1 MNRIG
6 IVGIDWRH
14 SGPEGIARYTVPADE
29 RLERLPRLREEIGVR
44 ELVYVA
50 TCNRVEVV
58 FVTASGTPVAAI
70 RPRVFSA
77 LRGREPRPREAETEL
92 AAWGGEGAAEHLF
105 LLVSGLQSAML
116 GEREIVGQLREA
128 VEQSTQAATKGP
140 ILDWLFDE
148 AFKLSRRVHRLT
160 ALGEGKVSI
169 AELAMSHVRERLARQ
184 PGTVVLVGVSPMI
197 LHCARALAQEH
208 VPTRIFNRTPAKARN
223 LAAKFGHRRG
233 DGLEMLRAGLSE
245 EVAVVVLATGAPEP
259 VLDRPHL
266 ERLAASQSGHT
277 PLIVDLA
284 TPPDV
289 DPKVAR
295 LVGLERIGMQEI
307 LVQAEGHRR
316 GREEAG
322 EAARELVA
330 KALVDLDTKLVDRV
344 IAPLL
349 AALQRRYRATAER
362 GVERLLRKE
371 LAGVDAET
379 ELAVRRWA
387 EVLARRFAHLPTAG
401 LRALATQHG
410 FRVLESFFAAADGA
424 LAEELKRLQEADDR
438 PLPPGLEV
446 ELPVPST
453 EVLG

>member
-14 SGPEGIARYTVPADE
+14 GGPEGLAQYIIPADE

-44 ELVYVA
+44 EMVYVA

-58 FVTASGTPVAAI
+58 FVTASGASVAAI

-77 LRGREPRPREAETEL
+77 LRGREALPREAETEL

-105 LLVSGLQSAML
+105 LLASGMQSAML
-116 GEREIVGQLREA
+116 GEREIVGQLRAA
-128 VEQSTQAATKGP
+128 VEQATQADTKGP

-169 AELAMSHVRERLARQ
+169 AELAMSHVRERIAQQ
-184 PGTVVLVGVSPMI
+184 PGMVALVGVSPMI
-197 LHCARALAQEH
+197 RHCARALADEH
-208 VPTRIFNRTPAKARN
+208 VPTRIFNRTPAKARS
-223 LAAKFGHRRG
+223 LAAEFGHLGG
-233 DGLEMLRAGLSE
+233 DGLEALRAGLSE
-245 EVAVVVLATGAPEP
+245 EVAAVVLATGAPEP
-259 VLDRPHL
+259 VLLRPHL
-266 ERLAASQSGHT
+266 ERLAVSRSGHT
-277 PLIVDLA
+277 ALIVDLA

-289 DPKVAR
+289 DPEVAR
-295 LVGLERIGMQEI
+295 MVGLERIGMQEI
-307 LVQAEGHRR
+307 LVEAEAHRR

-322 EAARELVA
+322 SAARELVDR
-330 KALVDLDTKLVDRV
+330 ALVDLDAKLVDRV

-371 LAGVDAET
+371 LAGVDLET
-379 ELAVRRWA
+379 ERAVRRWA
-387 EVLARRFAHLPTAG
+387 DVLARRFAHLPTAG

-410 FRVLESFFAAADGA
+410 FRVMESFFAAADGA
-424 LAEELKRLQEADDR
+424 LAEELTRLQEADDR
-438 PLPPGLEV
+438 PLPLGLEV
-446 ELPVPST
+446 ESPTPSQ

>member
-14 SGPEGIARYTVPADE
+14 GGPEALARYTVPADE
-29 RLERLPRLREEIGVR
+29 RLQRLPQLREEIGAR

-58 FVTASGTPVAAI
+58 FVVATGTPVAAI
-70 RPRVFSA
+70 RPRVFRA
-77 LRGREPRPREAETEL
+77 LRGREPRAREAETEL

-105 LLVSGLQSAML
+105 LLASGMQSAML

-128 VEQSTQAATKGP
+128 ADLAAQAGTRGP
-140 ILDWLFDE
+140 ILSWLFDE

-169 AELAMSHVRERLARQ
+169 AELALSHVRDRVARES
-184 PGTVVLVGVSPMI
+184 GVVALVGVSPMI
-197 LHCARALAQEH
+197 VHCARALAEEN
-208 VPTRIFNRTPAKARN
+208 VPARVFNRTASKAQD
-223 LAAKFGHRRG
+223 LAAEFGLLGGH
-233 DGLEMLRAGLSE
+233 GLEELRAGLSD
-245 EVAVVVLATGAPEP
+245 EVAAVVLATGAPEP
-259 VLDRPHL
+259 VLHRSHL
-266 ERLAASQSGHT
+266 ERLAASHSGHS
-277 PLIVDLA
+277 PLVVDLA

-289 DPKVAR
+289 DPEVAR
-295 LVGLERIGMQEI
+295 LVGLERVGMQEI
-307 LVQAEGHRR
+307 LVQAEAHRR
-316 GREEAG
+316 GREQAG
-322 EAARELVA
+322 QAARELVDR
-330 KALVDLDTKLVDRV
+330 ALVDLDAKLVDRV
-344 IAPLL
+344 IAPML

-362 GVERLLRKE
+362 GVERLLKKE
-371 LAGVDAET
+371 LAGVDEAT

-410 FRVLESFFAAADGA
+410 FRVLESFFTAADEA
-424 LAEELKRLQEADDR
+424 LAEELTRLREADDR
-438 PLPPGLEV
+438 PLPSGLEL
-446 ELPVPST
+446 EAPSSSA